1 MAAPPVTAATFVAVA
16 GPAVPDVTDPIDPA
30 WVDPR
35 SSALLAIDE
44 GTYWATVTGEGTDDS
59 GARYVTFRLV
69 QAFFGA
75 ACTAQFGDDS
85 CDNDL
90 GTLESPSGT
99 MPMFL
104 GAGRT
109 TVSDPSTQQ
118 SYEISGDTLFDL
130 VAGST
135 VAGAPADFLYLP
147 FAFLLHV
154 QGGQI
159 VSAEQVWTP

>member
-1 MAAPPVTAATFVAVA
+1 M
-16 GPAVPDVTDPIDPA
+16 TDPIDPA
-30 WVDPR
+30 WVDPA
-35 SSALLAIDE
+35 SGTLLAIDE
-44 GTYWATVTGEGTDDS
+44 GTYWATVAGQGTDDS

-75 ACTAQFGDDS
+75 ACTAQFGADS

-104 GAGRT
+104 GASRV
-109 TVSDPSTQQ
+109 TVADPSTQQ

-130 VAGST
+130 VAGATRSPVRPPTSST
-135 VAGAPADFLYLP
+135 RP
-147 FAFLLHV
+147 FAYLVQV
-154 QGGQI
+154 QGGQV